1 MNRYEFACAGTD
13 TVNLAAKVA
22 PGIIK
27 AAANNINNITEQR
40 TNQII
45 SQGGREYFKKF
56 YGEL

>member
-1 MNRYEFACAGTD
+1 MNRYDFACAGTD

-27 AAANNINNITEQR
+27 AAANDINNIAEQR

-45 SQGGREYFKKF
+45 SQGGREYFQKF